1 MDSEAL
7 QKTPSMLTVYAMY
20 AVCAFVWGTGW
31 YAIRL
36 CVSEGGYPVFGGA
49 ALRYTV
55 AALVLGLMI
64 PLFPKAFGGL
74 NRKQVMWLLLA
85 GTFNAAAIGLLYWG
99 EKNISGGLASVL
111 TATSPMMV
119 AMLAFFTRTER
130 ITSGT
135 IAGFCLALAGIA
147 MIFGERLTISPN
159 HLVSM
164 LSILG
169 AALFFALTNFTMK
182 LKAKEVKPMQSS
194 VLFFVSMSVIF
205 WLASPCEAS
214 AMHWPPPAVPTYALL
229 YLGIAGSALAFPAF
243 FYVLRHSSLMFA
255 STLAFVHPIIALVTD
270 SMFEHEF
277 MLTMSAYSGMSV
289 VLVGVILSMVSN
301 KSIGFERKRAVVAA
315 RIEN

>member
-1 MDSEAL
+1 
-7 QKTPSMLTVYAMY
+7 
-20 AVCAFVWGTGW
+20 
-31 YAIRL
+31 
-36 CVSEGGYPVFGGA
+36 
-49 ALRYTV
+49 
-55 AALVLGLMI
+55 
-64 PLFPKAFGGL
+64 
-74 NRKQVMWLLLA
+74 
-85 GTFNAAAIGLLYWG
+85 
-99 EKNISGGLASVL
+99 
-111 TATSPMMV
+111 
-119 AMLAFFTRTER
+119 
-130 ITSGT
+130 
-135 IAGFCLALAGIA
+135 

-182 LKAKEVKPMQSS
+182 LKAKDVKPMQSS
-194 VLFFVSMSVIF
+194 VLFCVSMSVIF